1 MQVSQSTRKIHRNE
15 KIAKV
20 LIWTAAGLTMLVLF
34 WIISFILI
42 RGFYSN
48 RLVRYDYLN
57 VTEEELPL
65 DNGDEVIFISHR
77 KIRVKDLTTENLQAL
92 YTSPIRELNTWG
104 EISGQDM
111 LCKPAVYIEDSSFNT
126 AVQDFLLSSSD
137 LDDWKNYTVKKHSPR
152 EMIDYVASTPGAVGF
167 IPVESSDLL
176 NSRVQ
181 VLPLRDLVLR
191 VNPSVTSIVNNRS
204 LQALSEEDF
213 ISIIT
218 GEVQRWDQIG
228 GRDLELQLHLAPS
241 VQPELFSKWDP
252 ESLPVASSR
261 ESLETFLQENPGAI
275 IIDRY
280 GAPLEGAIAELPVD
294 RRERGPNLNLAFIL
308 EKPAGGDAGGIS
320 YFIINTFLLIL
331 LTLLISTPVGI
342 MAAVYLVEYARQ
354 GPFVNV
360 LRMGTETLAG
370 IPSIV
375 FGLFGRIFFVRIL
388 GLGIGFLSS
397 TLTVTLMILP
407 TLVRTTEE
415 ALKAVPG
422 SLREGS
428 LAMGATKLQTLI
440 RVVLPAASKGILTGV
455 ILAVGRVVGETAVLL
470 YTLGSGYDLVRNLS
484 SPARV
489 LSLHLYLLFSEA
501 VSFDRAFATATV
513 LIIMILLSNLLTRKV
528 INSQKV

>member
-1 MQVSQSTRKIHRNE
+1 MEISKSTRKIHRNE
-15 KIAKV
+15 KTAKI

-57 VTEEELPL
+57 LSEEELPL
-65 DNGDEVIFISHR
+65 DNGDDVLFIGHKKVR
-77 KIRVKDLTTENLQAL
+77 IKDLTTEDLQAL

-104 EISGQDM
+104 DISGQDM
-111 LCKPAVYIEDSSFNT
+111 LCKPAVYLEDDSFNR
-126 AVQDFLLSSSD
+126 AVQDFLFSRSD
-137 LDDWKNYTVKKHSPR
+137 LEDWKNYVVKKTSPQ
-152 EMIDYVASTPGAVGF
+152 EMVDYVGSTPGAVGF
-167 IPVESSDLL
+167 IPADQKDLL
-176 NSRVQ
+176 DKSVQLLPVRNLVVRVH
-181 VLPLRDLVLR
+181 
-191 VNPSVTSIVNNRS
+191 PSVTEIVNNRS
-204 LQALSEEDF
+204 LQALTEEDF
-213 ISIIT
+213 KRILS
-218 GEVQRWDQIG
+218 GEIKNWSEIG
-228 GRDLELQLHLAPS
+228 GRDLALTLRLAPAVS
-241 VQPELFSKWDP
+241 PDLFSDWNTGFLIELKD
-252 ESLPVASSR
+252 R
-261 ESLETFLQENPGAI
+261 EALKDFLLNTSGAI
-275 IIDRY
+275 VIDRLGDSVDGEY
-280 GAPLEGAIAELPVD
+280 AELPID

-331 LTLLISTPVGI
+331 LTLLFSTPVGI

-354 GPFVNV
+354 GPFVTV

-415 ALKAVPG
+415 ALKAVPR

-428 LAMGATKLQTLI
+428 MAMGATKLQTLL

-513 LIIMILLSNLLTRKV
+513 LIIMILMSNLLTRKV
-528 INSQKV
+528 INKRKV